1 MINPVTELRA
11 FVTAALFSPV
21 PRDHAQTDA
30 AFRRRRVVAAAT
42 LVVGG
47 VLLFVSLRVPPG
59 DPAFYAWTLALAA
72 VWTVGAFASGPLH
85 LGQAWTRTGAVARP
99 VVQSAALAALLV
111 ALFLVGAVVVAGVPV
126 LRGPVDGLLDHARF
140 GSLPVVAVVTAVNG
154 IGEELYFR
162 GVLFAAIGRRHAV
175 AVSTVLYMLVTL
187 ASGVPLLVLAAGVL
201 GVVTGL
207 QRRVTGGVLGPI
219 LVHVAWSMSML
230 FLLPPVLDT
239 LR

>member
-1 MINPVTELRA
+1 MHRERIDE
-11 FVTAALFSPV
+11 
-21 PRDHAQTDA
+21 
-30 AFRRRRVVAAAT
+30 
-42 LVVGG
+42 
-47 VLLFVSLRVPPG
+47 
-59 DPAFYAWTLALAA
+59 
-72 VWTVGAFASGPLH
+72 
-85 LGQAWTRTGAVARP
+85 
-99 VVQSAALAALLV
+99 
-111 ALFLVGAVVVAGVPV
+111 
-126 LRGPVDGLLDHARF
+126 RGCAD
-140 GSLPVVAVVTAVNG
+140 
-154 IGEELYFR
+154 
-162 GVLFAAIGRRHAV
+162 AIGRRHAV